1 MVCDQ
6 NKKEDNVGLHFLA
19 SKYSESKLK
28 AAEAKKKKKQK
39 EMIQRS
45 YIPVRGFIV
54 ASGVTQYGRYGHS
67 HEKRLF
73 FCNVGAG

>member
-6 NKKEDNVGLHFLA
+6 NKKEDNVGAHFLA

-28 AAEAKKKKKQK
+28 EAEATKKK
-39 EMIQRS
+39 MIQRS

-54 ASGVTQYGRYGHS
+54 ASGVTQCGRYGHS

-73 FCNVGAG
+73 FCNVSAG